1 MPPHSSKMRRSAFSL
16 FSKSL
21 VIALIAFAV
30 GAALVFGVRHTPDEP
45 EIVIAQAGHPVF
57 VPPPVVAIPEAA
69 PSIGVSIIG
78 EGESLAPTP
87 LIQYEEKEPVRT
99 DSEPEQANDSTP
111 AVLPEIAETP
121 LPPPAE
127 ERPVPNGKK
136 RIAIVIDDVGPDRHG
151 SAGAIALPAAV
162 TLAFLPYSETLS
174 TQVAAARAAHHQI
187 IVHMPMEPEDVQH
200 NYPGPQALLV
210 NLSSSEISTRVASA
224 LRAVE
229 GEVGLNN
236 HMGSRFTTS
245 LASMQPVMEQLAEHR
260 LFFLDSRTTADS
272 VGETLARR
280 YGVRYVARDVFIDNT
295 IDPASIR
302 HQLEQVVKVAD
313 RHGQAVAIG
322 HPHAETIEAL
332 RSWIPQMQRRGYS
345 FVPVGDLARRLPAE
359 TGKLTGR

>member
-1 MPPHSSKMRRSAFSL
+1 MRRSPFSNS
-16 FSKSL
+16 F
-21 VIALIAFAV
+21 VIALVAFVV
-30 GAALVFGVRHTPDEP
+30 GAALVFGVRHSPDAP
-45 EIVIAQAGHPVF
+45 QIVIAQAGHPVF

-69 PSIGVSIIG
+69 PSIG
-78 EGESLAPTP
+78 EGDSLAPTP
-87 LIQYEEKEPVRT
+87 LVQYEEKEPVHAEP
-99 DSEPEQANDSTP
+99 EPEQANDSTP
-111 AVLPEIAETP
+111 VVMPAIAETP

-127 ERPVPNGKK
+127 ENGKK

-210 NLSSSEISTRVASA
+210 NLSSSEISTRVAAA

-280 YGVRYVARDVFIDNT
+280 YGVRYVARDVFLDNT
-295 IDPASIR
+295 LDPVSIR
-302 HQLEQVVKVAD
+302 HQLDQVVKVAD
-313 RHGQAVAIG
+313 LHGQAVAIG